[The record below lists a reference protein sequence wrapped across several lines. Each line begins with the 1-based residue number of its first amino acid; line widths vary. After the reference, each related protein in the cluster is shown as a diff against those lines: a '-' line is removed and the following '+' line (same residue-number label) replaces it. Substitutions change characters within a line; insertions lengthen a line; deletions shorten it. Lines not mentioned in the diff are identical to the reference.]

1 MVSSSI
7 VSGIIRKIIRL
18 TAKGIRIVSLRLRTQ
33 GVVTTLLWIFVRSVA
48 FITGIPFIR
57 YNKITPEIY
66 VGPQYRR
73 LGKRKLERL
82 GINASV
88 NMRMEYDD
96 AANNLNLDQ
105 YCHLPTVDDQAPSLE
120 QLNLGVEFI
129 NRVVGQGGRVYI
141 HCTGGIGRAPTMAA
155 AYFISQGFTINKAI
169 GLIRRSR
176 PFVNITPAQNL
187 QLERFEALFREG

>member
-1 MVSSSI
+1 M
-7 VSGIIRKIIRL
+7 SGIIRKIIRL

-120 QLNLGVEFI
+120 QLNRGVEFI

>member
-1 MVSSSI
+1 M
-7 VSGIIRKIIRL
+7 
-18 TAKGIRIVSLRLRTQ
+18 
-33 GVVTTLLWIFVRSVA
+33 
-48 FITGIPFIR
+48 
-57 YNKITPEIY
+57 
-66 VGPQYRR
+66 
-73 LGKRKLERL
+73 ERL

-120 QLNLGVEFI
+120 QLNRGVEFI

-155 AYFISQGFTINKAI
+155 AYFISQGFTVKKAI
-169 GLIRRSR
+169 GLIRR
-176 PFVNITPAQNL
+176 
-187 QLERFEALFREG
+187 

>member
-7 VSGIIRKIIRL
+7 VSGIVREIIQL
-18 TAKGIRIVSLRLRTQ
+18 TGQGIRIVSRRLRTQ
-33 GVVTTLLWIFVRSVA
+33 GVANTLLWIFVRGVV

-73 LGKRKLERL
+73 LGKRKLELL

-88 NMRMEYDD
+88 NMRKEYDD
-96 AANNLNLDQ
+96 AANNLNFEQ

-129 NRVVGQGGRVYI
+129 SRVVAQGGRVYI

-155 AYFISQGFTINKAI
+155 AYFISQGFKIDEAI
-169 GLIRRSR
+169 GLISRSR
-176 PFVNITPAQNL
+176 PFVFITPAQIN
-187 QLERFEALFREG
+187 QLGRFEAQCRAG

>member
-1 MVSSSI
+1 M
-7 VSGIIRKIIRL
+7 SGIIRKIIRL